1 MSNLT
6 LFACCEFPETAR
18 QPDCLSRMQ
27 QNHPS
32 KPLLACLSQ
41 KRIAYLTHSAPTLP
55 RAKAVH
61 GESYSTQI
69 PKFVFEYLLL
79 PPRSA
84 LRHVA
89 PRCLTGVSNRF
100 VTTLMSSYSLSV
112 IVRSRLSLFHNG
124 QVLVWSRSSDIHFKG
139 WSIRRVSCYTFLS
152 GCRLP

>member
-1 MSNLT
+1 MRNLVHFLT
-6 LFACCEFPETAR
+6 SRLPRDGPCSQFLFVK
-18 QPDCLSRMQ
+18 
-27 QNHPS
+27 QNRSS
-32 KPLLACLSQ
+32 KPLLDCLSQ

-61 GESYSTQI
+61 GETYSTQI

-89 PRCLTGVSNRF
+89 PRCLTCVSNRF